1 MEGGQPLGGGA
12 DADPVPTLG
21 RMPVTRHPLQRRVAT
36 FFAVDDPWMRPR
48 PEVSRRDVAL
58 AVVAAVLGLVS
69 LELVRSVGML
79 EGLSAPVW
87 AQVLATASG
96 AALLVWRRRWPLT
109 IATAAA
115 LHMFVVGVTMP
126 PVMGQFTLQV
136 IYFIAIYAAVA
147 WSQDRRLMVM
157 VVGAIVVA
165 MFVWIAWQFLLGSG
179 VQDILDEQGGTERT
193 GLFGHVTAAVALT
206 LLINVIY
213 FGGAVIGGQLDWRA
227 ARQRAQLETASVTI
241 AAQSEGL
248 RHRAVT
254 DERLRIARELHDVVG
269 HHISVIGIQAAA
281 ARRVLDRDP
290 EAAATALAA
299 IEQSSR
305 DGVTQ
310 MRSLLG
316 TLRDPDDSEAETT
329 NGRMPEPG
337 VRDLP
342 ALVAERKA
350 HGLATAYDVVE
361 SSPGA
366 VERLPAPLGLAI
378 YRVVQEALANVSRHS
393 TARRASVVLRVD
405 EDGSR
410 PHAEVEVLDDGRP
423 RGRSSGSG
431 LGHLGVR
438 ERAASQRG
446 EVEIGPR
453 PTGGYRV
460 RVRIPLGESGMRE
473 SDV

>member
-1 MEGGQPLGGGA
+1 
-12 DADPVPTLG
+12 
-21 RMPVTRHPLQRRVAT
+21 MPVSRLPLHQRAAD
-36 FFAVDDPWMRPR
+36 FFAVDDAWQRPR
-48 PEVSRRDVAL
+48 PQVQRSDVAI
-58 AVVAAVLGLVS
+58 AAAGAVLGLVS
-69 LELVRSVGML
+69 LELLRSAGAL
-79 EGLSAPVW
+79 EHLTAPVW
-87 AQVLATASG
+87 AQLLATVSG
-96 AALLVWRRRWPLT
+96 AALLVGRRRWPLSV
-109 IATAAA
+109 ATLAA

-126 PVMGQFTLQV
+126 TVMAQFTLQV
-136 IYFIAIYAAVA
+136 VYFVAIYAAVA
-147 WSQDRRLMVM
+147 WSRDRRLMVG
-157 VVGAIVVA
+157 VVGAIVVG
-165 MFVWIAWQFLLGSG
+165 MFLWLAWQFLVGSG
-179 VQDILDEQGGTERT
+179 IQEFLDERDGTERT
-193 GLFGHVTAAVALT
+193 GLLGPVPAAVILT

-213 FGGAVIGGQLDWRA
+213 FGGAVIGGQLAWRA
-227 ARQRAQLETASVTI
+227 ARQRAQLEAQARTI
-241 AAQSEGL
+241 HEQSDTL
-248 RHRAVT
+248 RRRAVT

-269 HHISVIGIQAAA
+269 HHVSVIGIQAAA

-316 TLRDPDDSEAETT
+316 TLRELDGGAGGQAGTET
-329 NGRMPEPG
+329 RMPEPG
-337 VRDLP
+337 ARDLP
-342 ALVAERKA
+342 ALVAEREA
-350 HGLATAYDVVE
+350 SGLRTHLDVVE

-366 VERLPAPLGLAI
+366 VDRLPAPLGLAL
-378 YRVVQEALANVSRHS
+378 YRVVQEALANVARHS

-405 EDGSR
+405 EDGHH

-423 RGRSSGSG
+423 RGRTSGSG

-460 RVRIPLGESGMRE
+460 RVRIPLG
-473 SDV
+473 SDRA